1 MLVDTNVLVDVL
13 EDDPEWADWSIGQL
27 RTQSRV
33 HRLVINPVLPDEL
46 DRLHFQVTYRRNT
59 IDLTFTAT
67 RLVVQ
72 VLADGEEAR
81 PVSMEVVGTAP
92 VAA

>member
-33 HRLVINPVLPDEL
+33 HRLIINPV
-46 DRLHFQVTYRRNT
+46 
-59 IDLTFTAT
+59 I
-67 RLVVQ
+67 
-72 VLADGEEAR
+72 
-81 PVSMEVVGTAP
+81 
-92 VAA
+92 